1 MATRLEPGQVQLR
14 SSGGVPMQ
22 QIVPT
27 GVDYIGPRAQ
37 ARAAE
42 TMAQIL
48 DRMSQSTFGLA
59 KEMAQE
65 EAFRFAAENPITEEQ
80 LQLAKE
86 GLPQAIPGVGKTAG
100 DYTVYGKA
108 RKFSSDYTV
117 YGQALQK
124 ARTLQLAGHFEIE
137 GRNELAK
144 LLTEVQNGK
153 ADSQSVAAKIAT
165 VTDGY
170 AKSLAKIDG
179 EASIKFRATMAT
191 HGNTVLNAAYEAEL
205 KRVKDQERIKFDMDS
220 DNVGRLIEA
229 TVSQQPEM
237 IDQIADVFRKN
248 ISTQALL
255 LGDLA
260 LQKEYST
267 KFETM
272 LRNAKIAAVTKHL
285 QSDEYI
291 GDATATL
298 EKLRLRQV
306 GKMSSILNDLFI
318 NDMDAYAKVVA
329 NFMAADTSRET
340 TAARKREENKRAAEG
355 KAIDLLEQIFPIKDK
370 NNPKRR
376 ELIEQLKALPPGSTP
391 IGTLQTL
398 LSPTDEGEGSS
409 QSMYNALDLV
419 FKGVIRSKEDIDRIP
434 GLSIK
439 QKIDLLKL
447 TRKEDKSGDN
457 ELFTRVNRLAGVP
470 ETSNGGFVI
479 DEKSEQFKKRK
490 RLEARA
496 AQIESDLIN
505 QGKPVTKAQVADILE
520 QEVLAQK
527 NSQEA
532 KDARKQLDDYARRA
546 DGSFKPDR
554 DWITGPINRNTLPAL
569 RQKAGNDPKKLRQI
583 QDIERLLKLSE
594 GS

>member
-100 DYTVYGKA
+100 DYTAYGKA

-144 LLTEVQNGK
+144 LLTEVQSGK
-153 ADSQSVAAKIAT
+153 ISSKDVAAKIAT

-170 AKSLAKIDG
+170 AKSLAKVDG

-191 HGNTVLNAAYEAEL
+191 HGNTVLNSAYESEL
-205 KRVKDQERIKFDMDS
+205 KRVKDQERIKFDLDF
-220 DNVGRLIEA
+220 DNGVRLLEA

-237 IDQIADVFRKN
+237 IDQIADVFRTN
-248 ISTQALL
+248 MTTQSLL
-255 LGDLA
+255 LGDLG

-267 KFETM
+267 KFETA
-272 LRNAKIAAVTKHL
+272 LRNAKINALTKEFANDKYMADPMATLNKIRMGDAGKLSPVL
-285 QSDEYI
+285 QSMI
-291 GDATATL
+291 
-298 EKLRLRQV
+298 V
-306 GKMSSILNDLFI
+306 NDFE
-318 NDMDAYAKVVA
+318 AVAKVTA
-329 NFMAADTSRET
+329 NYMTAVNQRET
-340 TAARKREENKRAAEG
+340 IEKQKKADDKASALKQFLPLYDQALMAPEGSAQRKKLTDQIASIAMNNPDVVPLGVLKDLREPPKGEGNAMVEFNVLQGIYEGRITKPEEIWAMTKRGLSSKQAVAALKLLNREDKQDQNELDRGLSQRAGIPVIPGSVTVIDPKGAEFKRRQELLGIAKDIEARHAREG
-355 KAIDLLEQIFPIKDK
+355 KPPPTPRAILSEIDSI
-370 NNPKRR
+370 
-376 ELIEQLKALPPGSTP
+376 IEKQRNSEGAKA
-391 IGTLQTL
+391 
-398 LSPTDEGEGSS
+398 
-409 QSMYNALDLV
+409 
-419 FKGVIRSKEDIDRIP
+419 
-434 GLSIK
+434 
-439 QKIDLLKL
+439 
-447 TRKEDKSGDN
+447 
-457 ELFTRVNRLAGVP
+457 
-470 ETSNGGFVI
+470 
-479 DEKSEQFKKRK
+479 
-490 RLEARA
+490 
-496 AQIESDLIN
+496 
-505 QGKPVTKAQVADILE
+505 
-520 QEVLAQK
+520 
-527 NSQEA
+527 
-532 KDARKQLDDYARRA
+532 ARKQLDEVW
-546 DGSFKPDR
+546 SKQK
-554 DWITGPINRNTLPAL
+554 WINGPITRKTLPQLEHLAKGD
-569 RQKAGNDPKKLRQI
+569 RTKENAVSQIKKLLDQAG
-583 QDIERLLKLSE
+583 E
-594 GS
+594 

>member
-37 ARAAE
+37 ARTAE

-48 DRMSQSTFGLA
+48 DRMSQSTFGMA

-65 EAFRFAAENPITEEQ
+65 EAFKFAAENPITEDQ

-86 GLPQAIPGVGKTAG
+86 GLPQAIPGVGKL
-100 DYTVYGKA
+100 
-108 RKFSSDYTV
+108 SSDYTV
-117 YGQALQK
+117 YGKALQK

-153 ADSQSVAAKIAT
+153 ADSQNVATKIAT

-170 AKSLAKIDG
+170 AKSLAKVDG
-179 EASIKFRATMAT
+179 EAAIKFRATMAT

-205 KRVKDQERIKFDMDS
+205 KRAKAQERIKFDMNF
-220 DNVGRLIEA
+220 DNSMALLEA
-229 TVSQQPEM
+229 TVSQGFWTDANGQQRS
-237 IDQIADVFRKN
+237 IDELVSVIQRNVA
-248 ISTQALL
+248 TQSLL
-255 LGDLA
+255 LGDA
-260 LQKEYST
+260 GVQTEYSE
-267 KFETM
+267 KFRIG

-505 QGKPVTKAQVADILE
+505 QGKPVTKSQVADILE
-520 QEVLAQK
+520 QEVLTQK

-532 KDARKQLDDYARRA
+532 KDARKQLDEYARRA

-554 DWITGPINRNTLPAL
+554 DWITGPINRSTLPAL

>member
-27 GVDYIGPRAQ
+27 GVDYIAPRAQ
-37 ARAAE
+37 ARTAE

-48 DRMSQSTFGLA
+48 DRMSQSAFGMA

-65 EAFRFAAENPITEEQ
+65 EAFKFAAENPITEDQ

-86 GLPQAIPGVGKTAG
+86 GLPQAIPGVGKISG
-100 DYTVYGKA
+100 DYTI
-108 RKFSSDYTV
+108 
-117 YGQALQK
+117 YGQALKK
-124 ARTLQLAGHFEIE
+124 ARTLQLAGAFEQE

-144 LLTEVQNGK
+144 ILVEVQNGRMT
-153 ADSQSVAAKIAT
+153 SQEASTKIKNFT
-165 VTDGY
+165 NGY
-170 AKSLAKIDG
+170 SNSLAKADG
-179 EASIKFRATMAT
+179 EAAIKLRATLAT

-205 KRVKDQERIKFDMDS
+205 KRVKDQERIKFDLDF
-220 DNVGRLIEA
+220 DNVGRLLEA
-229 TVSQQPEM
+229 SVSQQPEM

-291 GDATATL
+291 GDAKATE

-306 GKMSSILNDLFI
+306 GKMSGILDDLFN
-318 NDMDAYAKVVA
+318 NDIKAYAEVVT
-329 NFMAADTSRET
+329 NFMSADVRRET
-340 TAARKREENKRAAEG
+340 IATRKREENKRAAEG

-398 LSPTDEGEGSS
+398 LSPTEEGEGNS

-457 ELFTRVNRLAGVP
+457 ELFARVNRLAGVP

-532 KDARKQLDDYARRA
+532 KDARKQLDEYARRP

-554 DWITGPINRNTLPAL
+554 DWITGPINRSTLPAL

-583 QDIERLLKLSE
+583 KDIERLLNLSE